1 MENKVKID
9 RRDFMRSS
17 AAAGAGLVLAPNAFS
32 QKAGKKKDDIHVA
45 LIGAGAEGDA
55 LMSAILKLGGK
66 SGIKFRAVCD
76 IWEKKNLRRISRTLN
91 AYKRYGH
98 KGTAYTDYK
107 ELLANETD
115 LDAAIIATPDFWHA
129 EHTIACFEKG
139 LHVYCEKEMST
150 SLEKAKEMVLAGRKA
165 GKLLQIGH
173 QRRSNPRYIYCYEK
187 IIKEA
192 GLLNRITNIWGQ
204 WHRSR
209 QACVDKVAPKGTE
222 LPQEVLE
229 KYGYNSM
236 NQFMNWRWYKGLGSG
251 PLVDLG
257 SHQID
262 IYSWFLDGALPTAV
276 MASGGVDYWTN
287 HEWYDN
293 VLAIF
298 EFDTPKGKVR
308 ASYETL
314 TTNSSNGYYE
324 LFMGDEGTM
333 LISEASGRGELYRE
347 NWVPEEKWDPWVQ
360 KGIIGL
366 DQAKVVATENES
378 EAVDVR
384 ESPKPALYTMP
395 VTMEDPFHQPHLLN
409 FFNAIRG
416 KEKLNCPG
424 EIGYETAAMVLK
436 VNEAVEKGCR
446 IEFDKDELHI

>member
-1 MENKVKID
+1 
-9 RRDFMRSS
+9 
-17 AAAGAGLVLAPNAFS
+17 
-32 QKAGKKKDDIHVA
+32 
-45 LIGAGAEGDA
+45 
-55 LMSAILKLGGK
+55 
-66 SGIKFRAVCD
+66 
-76 IWEKKNLRRISRTLN
+76 
-91 AYKRYGH
+91 
-98 KGTAYTDYK
+98 
-107 ELLANETD
+107 
-115 LDAAIIATPDFWHA
+115 
-129 EHTIACFEKG
+129 
-139 LHVYCEKEMST
+139 
-150 SLEKAKEMVLAGRKA
+150 MVLAGRKA

-366 DQAKVVATENES
+366 DQAKVVATEN
-378 EAVDVR
+378 
-384 ESPKPALYTMP
+384 
-395 VTMEDPFHQPHLLN
+395 
-409 FFNAIRG
+409 
-416 KEKLNCPG
+416 
-424 EIGYETAAMVLK
+424 
-436 VNEAVEKGCR
+436 
-446 IEFDKDELHI
+446 